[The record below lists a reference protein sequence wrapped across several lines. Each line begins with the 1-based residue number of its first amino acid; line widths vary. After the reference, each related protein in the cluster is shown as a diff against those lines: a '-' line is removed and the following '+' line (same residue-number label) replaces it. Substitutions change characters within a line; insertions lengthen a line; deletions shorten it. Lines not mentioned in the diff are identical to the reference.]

1 MKLERLFGRYAGPA
15 AIEATIKIEKDLDIS
30 VRKAIHSNL
39 LCFAGLE

>member
-1 MKLERLFGRYAGPA
+1 MKLEHLCGRYAGPA

-30 VRKAIHSNL
+30 VRNTIHSNL

>member
-1 MKLERLFGRYAGPA
+1 MKLEHLCGRYAGPV

-30 VRKAIHSNL
+30 VRNTIHSNL